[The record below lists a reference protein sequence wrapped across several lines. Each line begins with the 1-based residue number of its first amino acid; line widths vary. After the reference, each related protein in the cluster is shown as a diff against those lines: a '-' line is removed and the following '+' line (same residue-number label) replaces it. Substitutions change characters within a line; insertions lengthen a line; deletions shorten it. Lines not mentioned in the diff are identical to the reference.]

1 MSSQTFELKTA
12 IYRAGAGAGKTTK
25 LVSHVLETVQ
35 SFYRI
40 HQRFPKLVVTT
51 FTRKATQELRERLLI
66 EGQKIGNADLLN
78 YIMSKSDLHISTIHG
93 VLNLLLARYGS
104 RLGFPPGVQFL
115 SAEESTK
122 RTKKILRQ
130 IVARS
135 DVNELVSELGFSNLS
150 LFVKNYYRSSLTS
163 GSIQPSSLENL
174 ESAIANYLT
183 SFSSKIFEHADQLAS
198 SSTGED
204 WRDFVLKLRR
214 LAELLSDDSV
224 GKYSEWRSLYE
235 DLQMPRTKKGGP
247 SDEARESFKKMW
259 KSLDVLKS
267 DYLNPSI
274 VGRAVECFAV
284 LDEIGRKYF
293 EAAIADR
300 KMTGQ
305 IEIEDLEL
313 LSLKLLTEHPD
324 VAIQFSE
331 ERDYWL
337 VDEFQDTSPLQVELL
352 HKLIQKR
359 PHFIVGDPQQS
370 IYFFRGARA
379 EVFDQ
384 KERAIEQQGGLLASL
399 QTNYRSRPE
408 LLSFLNDLVE
418 KFGFIRM
425 QPREEKFDP
434 TFEVARIGIFEA
446 AEEELNFISQEI
458 VNLIQTGVPLEKICI
473 LMKKNKDLEICAR
486 HLSLHGIS
494 VQVHSASGFYN
505 RREIL
510 DLISML
516 KFLVNPHD
524 NKNLIQLL
532 RSPWARI
539 EDQVLAEWI
548 GGLKKD
554 QSFWNIFKEQPHEI
568 VQELV
573 TTLEDVR
580 RQGIVAAFERWVVN
594 SGIIDF
600 SHYHD
605 STGQRESNIWKFLN
619 QLREKSIE
627 PGFVVQ
633 KFLLNTI
640 SATDLDDYEGDSD
653 AVAAFEPN
661 RVNLMTVH
669 MSKGLQF
676 DYVFVPK
683 LGQKKSRAKRP
694 RFFTQNGIWMCDLP
708 LGEDDKSIGMLPSE
722 VERERLDA
730 AETEELWR
738 VFYVAVTRA
747 RERLYLSTSEK
758 AQSPSWWDRFN
769 LDLSGPR
776 TQTDQ
781 YSYSV
786 VRELE
791 EVKINRLK
799 SEGRRETYRPLIL
812 KKGAGVQ
819 TLSVSRVLEGLAWQK
834 SKTDTQDLYSRVGRT
849 ARGVLVHRVFE
860 SLHYLGPSRLQ
871 EVLDSLFE
879 KEQVQVNQ
887 AVQYVLGNK
896 EVPLKELIDNGFVEW
911 GFLLREE
918 GFTLEGQIDLWG
930 HADGKL
936 WVVDY
941 KTGRIENA
949 EKAFEQLSLY
959 ALALHLRGEQGSIEM
974 AVVFPFENKTLTRSI
989 TVPDLQRL
997 RRRLADAIRD
1007 QSQYKELSPG

>member
-35 SFYRI
+35 SFHCT

-66 EGQKIGNADLLN
+66 EGQKIGNAELLN

-115 SAEESTK
+115 SAEESSK

-130 IVARS
+130 IVARAG
-135 DVNELVSELGFSNLS
+135 VNELVSELGFNHLA
-150 LFVKNYYRSSLTS
+150 LFAKNYYRAVLTN
-163 GSIQPSSLENL
+163 GSIQPGTFEIL
-174 ESAIANYLT
+174 SAAAADYLT
-183 SFSSKIFEHADQLAS
+183 SFSSEIIEHAEQLAS
-198 SSTGED
+198 ASTGQD
-204 WRDFVLKLRR
+204 WQDFVLSLRR
-214 LAELLSDDSV
+214 LAQLLSDDGV
-224 GKYSEWRSLYE
+224 GKYSEWKALYE

-247 SDEARESFKKMW
+247 SDEVRESFKKMW
-259 KSLDVLKS
+259 KKLETLES
-267 DYLNPSI
+267 DYLNPA
-274 VGRAVECFAV
+274 VMRRAAESFAS

-293 EAAIADR
+293 EAVIADR

-313 LSLKLLTEHPD
+313 LSLKLLNEHPD

-352 HKLIQKR
+352 HRLIQGR
-359 PHFIVGDPQQS
+359 SHFVVGDPQQS

-384 KERAIEQQGGLLASL
+384 KERAIKEQGGLLASL

-425 QPREEKFDP
+425 QPREEKFDSSA
-434 TFEVARIGIFEA
+434 EVARVGIFET

-458 VNLIQTGVPLEKICI
+458 VKLVQAGVPLEKICV
-473 LMKKNKDLEICAR
+473 LMRKNKDLETCAR

-494 VQVHSASGFYN
+494 VQVHSASGFYS

-516 KFLVNPHD
+516 RFLVNPHD

-532 RSPWARI
+532 RSPWARV
-539 EDQVLAEWI
+539 EDQILAEWI
-548 GGLKKD
+548 GILKKD
-554 QSFWNIFKEQPHEI
+554 QSYWNAFKEQSHEI
-568 VQELV
+568 IQELV
-573 TTLEDVR
+573 VTLEEAR
-580 RQGIVAAFERWVVN
+580 RQGIVVAFEKWVVN
-594 SGIIDF
+594 SGLIDF

-633 KFLLNTI
+633 KFLLNTA

-694 RFFTQNGIWMCDLP
+694 KFFTQNGIWTCDLP
-708 LGEDDKSIGMLPSE
+708 LGADDKSIGMLPSE
-722 VERERLDA
+722 LERERLDV

-758 AQSPSWWDRFN
+758 AQSPSWWDRFH
-769 LDLSGPR
+769 LDISEPR
-776 TQTDQ
+776 RQTGQ

-786 VRELE
+786 VREIE
-791 EVKINRLK
+791 EAQATQLK
-799 SEGRRETYRPLIL
+799 SVGRRGLYKPLAL
-812 KKGAGVQ
+812 KKGVGVQ
-819 TLSVSRVLEGLAWQK
+819 TLSVSRVLEGRAWQK
-834 SKTDTQDLYSRVGRT
+834 SKADTQDLYGRVGKT
-849 ARGVLVHRVFE
+849 ARGVLVHKVFE
-860 SLHYLGPSRLQ
+860 ALHYLGPSRLR

-879 KEQVQVNQ
+879 KEQTQVSR
-887 AVQYVLGNK
+887 AVEYVLGHE
-896 EVPLKELIDNGFVEW
+896 EVPLKKLIDDGYVEW

-930 HADGKL
+930 HAEGKL

-959 ALALHLRGEQGSIEM
+959 ALALHLRGEQGPIEL

-989 TVPDLQRL
+989 AVPDLQHL

-1007 QSQYKELSPG
+1007 QSQYKELSRD